1 MKWRKVKNN
10 HPIEYETV
18 LFYCQTKQLD
28 LFVYVHSDEQ
38 IQIERESDDEDR
50 LGGRGRYGYYGI
62 GTYYD
67 KKFHSENLPNGKPVT
82 HWCRLKFPKR

>member
-18 LFYCQTKQLD
+18 LFYCQTKQ
-28 LFVYVHSDEQ
+28 
-38 IQIERESDDEDR
+38 DDEDG
-50 LGGRGRYGYYGI
+50 LDGYYGI